1 MENDETKKSTPTGAK
16 KPAKDIKERLINEWK
31 LIKIP
36 LSHKWIDEEKSQTA
50 RKILK
55 GGIYFCQF
63 GENVGNEQNEE
74 RPVLV
79 VSNDLIN
86 QTSGNVLVIP
96 LTKNIKTKVHKK
108 TGKTV
113 PAFNSHYFLMTQKY
127 GFLTYNSAVKTEET
141 ASVSKIRLAN
151 LLGLLDPEDLNKI
164 TLRLKWSLGL

>member
-1 MENDETKKSTPTGAK
+1 MENNGEKKAASTDPK
-16 KPAKDIKERLINEWK
+16 QPAKDIKTRLINEWK
-31 LIKIP
+31 LVKIP
-36 LSHKWIDEEKSQTA
+36 LSHKWIDEERTQTA
-50 RKILK
+50 RKILR

-86 QTSGNVLVIP
+86 QSSGNVLVIP
-96 LTKNIKTKVHKK
+96 LTKNIKTKIHKR

-113 PAFNSHYFLMTQKY
+113 PAFNSHYFLMMQKY
-127 GFLTYNSAVKTEET
+127 DFLTYNSAVKTEET
-141 ASVSKIRLAN
+141 TSISKIRLAN
-151 LLGLLDPEDLNKI
+151 LLGVLDPADLDRI